1 MKTHILFLLLV
12 MFSLT
17 AFAQEKS
24 AVLPLPD
31 SLALKLENS
40 KDNDL
45 NRAEVLIQIIKFY
58 TINRHYIESR
68 PYVEELVKI
77 SDRLDDAY
85 IKARAELSLG
95 TLIRETENDVNQAF
109 KHIHSA
115 YILVSQLPETPKNM
129 EMLVGIYNSLGIH
142 YAQIGLDAE
151 SYECYLKGLELN
163 KKVKNKEYDNVL
175 RINLLNVYNSMGK
188 YDESIAM
195 GNELLH
201 SEDFVYD
208 KFVPFFSIVN
218 NYKDKGSYDTALIYM
233 DSAFVCATQPHDIS
247 RCYANKGLIYFSKRD
262 YKNASNCLET
272 SLYDY
277 SDINS
282 SETAA
287 LDLIYLGSTYGVLS
301 KRDSALLLINQGI
314 AKARQAKLSWLE
326 KEGLFRKYELLYNAD
341 TTNEVYRN
349 FCRYSFI
356 VDSMNL
362 SNNSRRLEALWFQ
375 QEFKKVEAQLEYERQ
390 INDIKHFKQKMML
403 FFVASTLLLGILVM
417 VLLLNRRKVMLKN
430 KDIQL
435 ENEQLIKDSM
445 AKELDLR
452 NREMTAQTLVQVQRQ
467 EWVNEMIQK
476 LKAASDDKKALSAN
490 VREIIRNLEQY
501 KNVSNPDDFDYYFT
515 KTNPDFYDKL
525 RADFPNLTSN
535 ELRLCAY
542 LKMNLNTK
550 DIAAICN
557 ITPESARVARS
568 RLRKSLNLVDSNI
581 DLTSFLSNY

>member
-1 MKTHILFLLLV
+1 MKKFLILLFMLFTL
-12 MFSLT
+12 SG
-17 AFAQEKS
+17 FAQSGEV
-24 AVLPLPD
+24 VLPLPD

-58 TINRHYIESR
+58 NINRHYIESR

-95 TLIRETENDVNQAF
+95 TLISETENDVNQAF
-109 KHIHSA
+109 KHVHSA

-163 KKVKNKEYDNVL
+163 KKVKNKDIDNIL
-175 RINLLNVYNSMGK
+175 RINLLNVYNSLGK
-188 YDESIAM
+188 YDESIAL
-195 GNELLH
+195 GNELLNN
-201 SEDFVYD
+201 EDFVYD
-208 KFVPFFSIVN
+208 KYVPYFIIAN
-218 NYKDKGSYDTALIYM
+218 NYRDKESYDTALMYM
-233 DSAFVCATQPHDIS
+233 DSAFVCATQTHDIS
-247 RCYANKGLIYFSKRD
+247 RCYANKGLIYFCMKD
-262 YKNASNCLET
+262 YKNASNCLKT
-272 SLYDY
+272 SLYNY
-277 SDINS
+277 SDVNS
-282 SETAA
+282 SETMAS
-287 LDLIYLGSTYGVLS
+287 DLIYLGSTYGALS
-301 KRDSALLLINQGI
+301 KQDSALLLINQGI
-314 AKARQAKLSWLE
+314 AKARQANLSVWE
-326 KEGLFRKYELLYNAD
+326 RDGLFRKFELLYNAD
-341 TTNEVYRN
+341 TTIEIYWD
-349 FCRYSFI
+349 FFRYSFI
-356 VDSMNL
+356 VDSMEK
-362 SNNSRRLEALWFQ
+362 SNNGRRLEALWFQ

-390 INDIKHFKQKMML
+390 LSDMKHRKQKMTL
-403 FFVASTLLLGILVM
+403 LFVALVLLLSILVM
-417 VLLLNRRKVMLKN
+417 VLLLNRKKIMLKN

-452 NREMTAQTLVQVQRQ
+452 NREMTAKTLVQVQRQ